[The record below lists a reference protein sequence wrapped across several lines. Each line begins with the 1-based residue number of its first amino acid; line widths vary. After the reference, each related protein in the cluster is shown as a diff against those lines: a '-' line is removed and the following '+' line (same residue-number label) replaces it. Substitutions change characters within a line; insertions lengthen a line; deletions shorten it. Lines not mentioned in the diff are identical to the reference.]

1 MRTEGDGE
9 QTAGLQGRG
18 LGVAASDGPPSFPN
32 QALLQKQVSRR
43 EGKGQG
49 RQARADRGAV
59 GRGGREGCFR
69 SNSAPRS
76 SRHTPTHLCVSRTS
90 FSFSINA

>member
-1 MRTEGDGE
+1 MRTGGDGE

-43 EGKGQG
+43 REGKGQG

-59 GRGGREGCFR
+59 GRGGGEGCFR
-69 SNSAPRS
+69 SN
-76 SRHTPTHLCVSRTS
+76 
-90 FSFSINA
+90 